1 MVRLDAVQ
9 RRFGARV
16 LFEALTWLVPKG
28 ARLGLV
34 GPNGA
39 GKTTLLRMLAGLEAP
54 DAGQVL
60 RPSMLRIG
68 YLPQEVESLT
78 GGSILSVV
86 LEGCE
91 ELRRVQAELEALEL
105 RLAELGP
112 GPPLAERCA
121 DAYGEARHRFE
132 LMGGDHVEARARAI
146 LDGLGIPGSR
156 VLEPIARLSGGWRM
170 RAVLARLLLGSPDL
184 LLLDEPTN
192 HLDLD
197 AIGWL
202 EAFLGEFEGAFV
214 VVSHDRFFLNRMVRG
229 IAELERGRLTV
240 FPGNYDAYLAAK
252 DERDAALRKAARQQ
266 SVERARVEQF
276 VERFRY
282 KATKARQVQAR
293 IRALDRQERVVVE
306 GAARRIRFGF
316 PPAPR
321 SGDVVARLEAVD
333 KSFGVTRV
341 YLGANFLLRR
351 GDRVALVGPNGA
363 GKSTL
368 LKLLDGRI
376 APDAGTVDLGHNV
389 VVHYYAQHQLESL
402 DPGATVLEELERAAD
417 AAVRPRL
424 RTLLGA
430 FLFSGDDVDKRV
442 GVLSGGEKARLAL
455 ARLLLRPANLLL
467 LDEPT
472 THLDL
477 RSREVLEE
485 ALNEYE
491 GTLVVVSHDRY
502 FINRVATAVA
512 RVEGGGIDLIAGD
525 YDAYLER
532 LRIDPAAPD
541 APPSGGKRAERER
554 DRVSRRSEAED
565 RNRRYRERRAREAR
579 LAPLEQEIERV
590 ERRIA
595 ELAGLQADPAVY
607 RDGDRARAVGRER
620 TEADARLRE
629 LYAAWEQAASEAGA
643 E

>member
-1 MVRLDAVQ
+1 
-9 RRFGARV
+9 
-16 LFEALTWLVPKG
+16 
-28 ARLGLV
+28 
-34 GPNGA
+34 
-39 GKTTLLRMLAGLEAP
+39 
-54 DAGQVL
+54 
-60 RPSMLRIG
+60 
-68 YLPQEVESLT
+68 
-78 GGSILSVV
+78 
-86 LEGCE
+86 
-91 ELRRVQAELEALEL
+91 
-105 RLAELGP
+105 
-112 GPPLAERCA
+112 
-121 DAYGEARHRFE
+121 
-132 LMGGDHVEARARAI
+132 
-146 LDGLGIPGSR
+146 
-156 VLEPIARLSGGWRM
+156 
-170 RAVLARLLLGSPDL
+170 
-184 LLLDEPTN
+184 
-192 HLDLD
+192 
-197 AIGWL
+197 
-202 EAFLGEFEGAFV
+202 
-214 VVSHDRFFLNRMVRG
+214 
-229 IAELERGRLTV
+229 
-240 FPGNYDAYLAAK
+240 
-252 DERDAALRKAARQQ
+252 
-266 SVERARVEQF
+266 
-276 VERFRY
+276 
-282 KATKARQVQAR
+282 
-293 IRALDRQERVVVE
+293 
-306 GAARRIRFGF
+306 
-316 PPAPR
+316 
-321 SGDVVARLEAVD
+321 
-333 KSFGVTRV
+333 
-341 YLGANFLLRR
+341 
-351 GDRVALVGPNGA
+351 
-363 GKSTL
+363 
-368 LKLLDGRI
+368 
-376 APDAGTVDLGHNV
+376 
-389 VVHYYAQHQLESL
+389 
-402 DPGATVLEELERAAD
+402 VLEELERAAD

-472 THLDL
+472 NHLDL